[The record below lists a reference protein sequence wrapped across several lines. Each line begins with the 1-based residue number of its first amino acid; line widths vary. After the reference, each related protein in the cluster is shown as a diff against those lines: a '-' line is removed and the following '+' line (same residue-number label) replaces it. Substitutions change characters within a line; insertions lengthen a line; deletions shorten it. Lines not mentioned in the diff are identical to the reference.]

1 MSKEMIR
8 IHDVETGEV
17 IDREMTTE
25 EMAQLA
31 KDRAETEA
39 TKAKVEA
46 AQTAKQSGIAKL
58 AALGLT
64 ADEISGLLG

>member
-1 MSKEMIR
+1 MTKEMIR

-25 EMAQLA
+25 ELTQLA
-31 KDRAETEA
+31 KDRAEVEA

-46 AQTAKQSGIAKL
+46 AETAKKSGIAKL
-58 AALGLT
+58 GALGLT
-64 ADEISGLLG
+64 ADEAALLFS

>member
-25 EMAQLA
+25 ELAQLA
-31 KDRAETEA
+31 KDRAEAEA

-46 AQTAKQSGIAKL
+46 ADTAKKSAIAKL
-58 AALGLT
+58 AALGLS
-64 ADEISGLLG
+64 ADEVNALIG